1 MTIIVDKNF
10 QYRPS
15 LVHVHWPVAGARLVY
30 MHYEMITSKI
40 PAKVIYVFCLVGVL
54 MCDECI

>member
-1 MTIIVDKNF
+1 MTSVQKLF
-10 QYRPS
+10 R
-15 LVHVHWPVAGARLVY
+15 VHWPVAGARLVY

-40 PAKVIYVFCLVGVL
+40 PVYVFCLVAML